1 MEKHPNPFD
10 DFLKEALKDH
20 QLAPRE
26 KARKAFLEEAS
37 AIVTARKGW
46 NNWYYLPV
54 LVVLISG
61 IITVIYY
68 FNHDDSTPSILLQT
82 ENPSSLFISDSSEAT
97 STSLLTPV
105 TKSNPVISDVNTP
118 TETPISQPADKLV
131 AQAGQG
137 YKDKSVNEDA
147 IGLNKIVEENPA
159 LAGFESEKPVQ
170 QAYAGQNIP
179 TANDTLYSI
188 TTLSGLDLDSLSSA
202 YDNASEPANA
212 ATSPESD
219 TSGLKQTPL
228 PLNTPQPEH
237 EKPAAYYT
245 VAVVYLPE
253 LMFNT
258 LEGSKFVNNFGMEGT
273 FYRGKTS
280 IRTGLG
286 LSISQGITENAVQ
299 YNEYLGTYNK
309 LDSITFTFNELA
321 HDFSPNLHMSKEKVW
336 DSNPDLDSTKV
347 TKRYT
352 YLQVPLVLGFD
363 FWQQGRLTIGV
374 RIGTIMSVLLSS
386 RQLTGEYDA
395 GENQVT
401 GINSI
406 SPEHVRVNWQAIGGF
421 NASVNLSKAFFFEFE
436 PQAKYYY
443 QSIYEKSDLTKKP
456 WSVGVRL
463 GVTYKF

>member
-10 DFLKEALKDH
+10 DFLKQALKDH

-37 AIVTARKGW
+37 TIITARKGW

-54 LVVLISG
+54 LVILISG
-61 IITVIYY
+61 IIAVIYY
-68 FNHDDSTPSILLQT
+68 LNHDDLAPAISLQT
-82 ENPSSLFISDSSEAT
+82 ENPSSLFISDSSESIAT
-97 STSLLTPV
+97 STSTAV
-105 TKSNPVISDVNTP
+105 KKSNPVTSDIDTP
-118 TETPISQPADKLV
+118 AEPSALHPSNKIMT
-131 AQAGQG
+131 QAGQG
-137 YKDKSVNEDA
+137 HIDKTLNEDA
-147 IGLNKIVEENPA
+147 NGLNKSLKENTTFVPVELKMQA
-159 LAGFESEKPVQ
+159 Q
-170 QAYAGQNIP
+170 QASSGQNIP
-179 TANDTLYSI
+179 IAGDTLHSM
-188 TTLSGLDLDSLSSA
+188 TTSSGTDPDSLSSA
-202 YDNASEPANA
+202 PDSASEPAVPI
-212 ATSPESD
+212 TSPDPD
-219 TSGLKQTPL
+219 TSGITQTPL
-228 PLNTPQPEH
+228 PLNTPQPEQ
-237 EKPAAYYT
+237 EKPASYFT

-309 LDSITFTFNELA
+309 LDSITFTFNEFA

-336 DSNPDLDSTKV
+336 DSNPDMDSTTV

-363 FWQQGRLTIGV
+363 FWQQGRFTIGV
-374 RIGTIMSVLLSS
+374 RIGTIMSVLLNSK
-386 RQLTGEYDA
+386 QLTGEYDA

-401 GINSI
+401 GINRI
-406 SPEHVRVNWQAIGGF
+406 SPEQVKINWQAIGGF
-421 NASVNLSKAFFFEFE
+421 NASARLSRSVFIEFE

-456 WSVGVRL
+456 WSVGIRL